1 MKKFKKY
8 IILFLFSM
16 AMSSEIYAQDTCRN
30 FIRETLYLDSL
41 GSDAVFNVHYYD
53 DLGRPDQTVKGGL
66 NPNEIYVHSRTQ
78 YNPQGHVTKSWCP
91 IPDDETQRYLTS
103 NDFQSLST
111 SLFSDNRPYQE
122 IEYDAMGRPISTT
135 MPGDAWSSKSK
146 SISYRSNTT
155 GEVKYY
161 KAQIS
166 GSHLVQNGYY
176 AAGRLLCETTVDEDG
191 ITVRQY
197 TDMQG
202 NVVLERRGET
212 SYLDTY
218 FVYNELGLLRFVLS
232 PMYQED
238 EDLTLFAYEYK
249 YDDRGRVTEKRI
261 PGRDAIKY
269 WYDRADRM
277 VCVQDGELRAR
288 NLYRRFFFDKLGRPV
303 AQCLANSYPSYSD
316 SFYLSRVATTPNSNV
331 YGTLTKQYGYGFI
344 PKAGLNCTAICA
356 DMNNSLSSIEAVNY
370 YDSYTFLDI
379 FNIPASIQDSIS
391 SSVLITGNTNSP
403 LPIICGKPSNMLAGT
418 VHPNINGGDLIQCH
432 QYDAKGRL
440 IYVAYIGLDNRFH
453 TDRMEYNFTGDI
465 KSEIKTDYNL
475 SSIGALQRIV
485 TSIQN
490 NYYYPHTKLP
500 HYRTMTL
507 IDGTGRTQHDTLS
520 FEYDEWGNV
529 ASATRQG
536 GTSADMEYAYD
547 TMHGWLKN
555 TRSTG
560 GFEQTLYRQDNPGN
574 RRYNG
579 SISAMYWYIPSQ
591 GRCDRRYD
599 YTYDEMGRLLEA
611 TYSEPIHLNPF
622 DPDPGVVSP
631 DSWSNEP
638 SSNLPEPLSLIPST
652 GLELT
657 LADAIQG
664 QPQSM
669 GADPLASGFPIQP
682 IDFNKYGETIEYDK
696 NCNITALQRRGL
708 RDTRLFGLIDD
719 LEISYNGN
727 QRTYVMDASG
737 SLSYDGSS
745 DFVDV
750 YNASPEYYYNHNGA
764 LIRDLNRGIHNISY
778 NNLGN
783 IASIAFYNGG
793 PGNYIYYTYSA
804 DGSKLRSVH
813 ERRLSNTGYTIIRDT
828 TDYIGNLIL
837 YNGHP
842 ESYQFDGGY
851 FSFNNDTIDGI
862 HYYIKDYLGSTRM
875 VVDGRADTIEQVT
888 HYYPYGG
895 VIGDIS
901 TNHTVQKYKFEGKEL
916 DRAFGLDNYDIHA
929 RQYFSMAPT
938 WDRIDPLAEICCDI
952 SPYMYCG
959 GDPINYGDY
968 NGMDWYT
975 DNNGNYFW
983 RDSFDPIIYYGDM
996 IYYNIGPY
1004 FTYMD
1009 GYSIISFYQNEGTLF
1024 GEADGDGNYRP
1035 VGSETQGFV
1044 PDYSID
1050 EFDLDWL
1057 KNIDYIYAAGG
1068 GLGSGWN
1075 RLAKKGFGNYMT
1087 SKISYDG
1094 NIYKQNGKP
1103 IKSQRPGKINI
1114 NPKANRP
1121 AVNIGKLSKIS
1132 KYGNK
1137 IGNIG
1142 YITAFYS
1149 LYSAETNRER
1159 TQIIGGTVLGY
1170 AGGEL
1175 GAFAGT
1181 CVCPGVGTYV
1191 GAVGLS
1197 AVGYH
1202 YGQSIGAWIYDL
1214 SQ

>member
-1 MKKFKKY
+1 MRHLSKFV
-8 IILFLFSM
+8 ILILFGI
-16 AMSSEIYAQDTCRN
+16 ATSSVVFAQDTCRN

-41 GSDAVFNVHYYD
+41 GSDSGYTVHYYD
-53 DLGRPDQTVKGGL
+53 DLGRPEQTAKGGL
-66 NPNEIYVHSRTQ
+66 NNNDIYVHSRTQ
-78 YNPQGHVTKSWCP
+78 YNPQGQVTKSWCP
-91 IPDDETQRYLTS
+91 IPDDETQSYLS
-103 NDFQSLST
+103 SSVFQSIST
-111 SLFSDNRPYQE
+111 SLFSDSRPYQE
-122 IEYDAMGRPISTT
+122 IEYDALGRPISAVK
-135 MPGDAWSSKSK
+135 PGESWSGKSK
-146 SISYRSNTT
+146 SITYRSNTN

-176 AAGRLLCETTVDEDG
+176 AAGRLSCVTTVDEDG
-191 ITVRQY
+191 IAVSQY

-218 FVYNELGLLRFVLS
+218 FVYNEFGLLRFVLS
-232 PMYQED
+232 PMYQENA
-238 EDLTLFAYEYK
+238 DLLLFAYEYK

-261 PGRDAIKY
+261 PGSDAIKY
-269 WYDRADRM
+269 WYDRADRL
-277 VCVQDGELRAR
+277 VCVQDGELRSR
-288 NLYRRFFFDKLGRPV
+288 NLYRRYFFDKLGRPV
-303 AQCLANSYPSYSD
+303 VQCLANSFPSYPD
-316 SFYLSRVATTPNSNV
+316 SFYLSRVAAGGNV
-331 YGTLTKQYGYGFI
+331 YGCLTIQYGYGFI
-344 PKAGLNCTAICA
+344 PRMGINCVSIIS
-356 DMNNSLSSIEAVNY
+356 DVESSLSTVEAVNY

-391 SSVLITGNTNSP
+391 SAVLISGNMNSSV
-403 LPIICGKPSNMLAGT
+403 PIICGKPSNMLAGT
-418 VHPNINGGDLIQCH
+418 VHPNINGGNLIQCR

-453 TDRMEYNFTGDI
+453 TDRIEYIFTGDI
-465 KSEIKTDYNL
+465 KSEVKTDYNL
-475 SSIGALQRIV
+475 SSNGTLQRIV

-490 NYYYPHTKLP
+490 NYYYPHTKLL
-500 HYRTMTL
+500 HYRTITL
-507 IDGTGRTQHDTLS
+507 IDGTGRAQHDTLS
-520 FEYDEWGNV
+520 FEYDDWGNV
-529 ASATRQG
+529 SSATRQG

-555 TRSTG
+555 IRSTG

-579 SISAMYWYIPSQ
+579 SVSAMYWYIPSQ

-599 YTYDEMGRLLEA
+599 YTYDEMGRLVEA
-611 TYSEPIHLNPF
+611 TYSESIHLNPF

-638 SSNLPEPLSLIPST
+638 SSNLSDPLSLIPST
-652 GLELT
+652 GLDLT

-929 RQYFSMAPT
+929 RNYFAMAPT
-938 WDRIDPLAEICCDI
+938 WDRIDPLAEDTPQF
-952 SPYMYCG
+952 SPYCFCMGNPISFVDNDGFSTEVVKIDSTHFKVCHVNLDDDDTNIYIVTPNESG
-959 GDPINYGDY
+959 GYDRTGEILGQTPTITTFFNS
-968 NGMDWYT
+968 
-975 DNNGNYFW
+975 DNNKCYGVIDTQDNSGNEFIEEINNDNPGFWEYFINA
-983 RDSFDPIIYYGDM
+983 RDFGIYDFKCRGKQSKEKVSNEYKYRGMPITINGVTYIVSARDLG
-996 IYYNIGPY
+996 NIMAGAAFHHSGY
-1004 FTYMD
+1004 SWKVLRFCFD
-1009 GYSIISFYQNEGTLF
+1009 GYQTLHDPRVWIRPGTTSIYTTIKPLVWNVEGISSQNAQLF
-1024 GEADGDGNYRP
+1024 GFN
-1035 VGSETQGFV
+1035 
-1044 PDYSID
+1044 
-1050 EFDLDWL
+1050 
-1057 KNIDYIYAAGG
+1057 N
-1068 GLGSGWN
+1068 
-1075 RLAKKGFGNYMT
+1075 
-1087 SKISYDG
+1087 
-1094 NIYKQNGKP
+1094 
-1103 IKSQRPGKINI
+1103 
-1114 NPKANRP
+1114 
-1121 AVNIGKLSKIS
+1121 
-1132 KYGNK
+1132 
-1137 IGNIG
+1137 
-1142 YITAFYS
+1142 S
-1149 LYSAETNRER
+1149 LRK
-1159 TQIIGGTVLGY
+1159 
-1170 AGGEL
+1170 
-1175 GAFAGT
+1175 
-1181 CVCPGVGTYV
+1181 
-1191 GAVGLS
+1191 
-1197 AVGYH
+1197 
-1202 YGQSIGAWIYDL
+1202 
-1214 SQ
+1214 